1 MTVTTVCAV
10 GRAIW
15 FVPWITSALGNSCAS
30 DGPPRPHERSA
41 NAAGMMTRFVPA
53 GGLGPAAQ
61 HVRPDVHVPAA
72 ASAEQC
78 LDEAPYAGAG
88 PDEGVASTATR
99 IDATLPG
106 RTCHQTRTAK
116 AAGSLEAL
124 MSADAALLEVTCA
137 ARRRALPRHL
147 AVPRAPGRAGAPRKL
162 KVRYKG
168 SILGFAWSLLNPL
181 LYLVVFY
188 IVFQVFLGSG
198 IPSFPIFLLS
208 GLLVWNLFVGS
219 LPAATGS
226 IIDNGSLVKKVW
238 FPREILPLASVG
250 AALVHFFLQSLVLFA
265 AIAIVRYPLP
275 WGYVWM
281 IVPGLVTLLV
291 LTAALGVLLSAV
303 SVYAR
308 DIRHL
313 LELVLLAWF
322 WMTPIVYP
330 YELVAGKLGS
340 NSWLALLN
348 PMTPV
353 VLCFQRGIYGKVYG
367 PVQSDGTRQ
376 AILPDMSQW
385 WYLRNVL
392 IVLVLASVLLVVAVR
407 VFDRLEG
414 SFAEEI

>member
-1 MTVTTVCAV
+1 
-10 GRAIW
+10 
-15 FVPWITSALGNSCAS
+15 
-30 DGPPRPHERSA
+30 
-41 NAAGMMTRFVPA
+41 
-53 GGLGPAAQ
+53 
-61 HVRPDVHVPAA
+61 
-72 ASAEQC
+72 
-78 LDEAPYAGAG
+78 
-88 PDEGVASTATR
+88 
-99 IDATLPG
+99 
-106 RTCHQTRTAK
+106 
-116 AAGSLEAL
+116 
-124 MSADAALLEVTCA
+124 MSADPALLEVTP
-137 ARRRALPRHL
+137 RRGVGEHFRDIWRYRELQVGLVR
-147 AVPRAPGRAGAPRKL
+147 REL

-168 SILGFAWSLLNPL
+168 SVLGFVWSLLNPL

-188 IVFQVFLGSG
+188 FVFQVFLGSG

-208 GLLVWNLFVGS
+208 GLLVWNLFIGS
-219 LPAATGS
+219 LPPATGS

-275 WGYVWM
+275 WGYVWL
-281 IVPGLVTLLV
+281 IGPGLLTLLV

-348 PMTPV
+348 PMTPI

-367 PVQSDGTRQ
+367 PVQPDGTRQ
-376 AILPDMSQW
+376 AILPDESQW

-392 IVLVLASVLLVVAVR
+392 IVLAVASVLLVVAVR

>member
-1 MTVTTVCAV
+1 M
-10 GRAIW
+10 
-15 FVPWITSALGNSCAS
+15 
-30 DGPPRPHERSA
+30 
-41 NAAGMMTRFVPA
+41 
-53 GGLGPAAQ
+53 
-61 HVRPDVHVPAA
+61 
-72 ASAEQC
+72 
-78 LDEAPYAGAG
+78 
-88 PDEGVASTATR
+88 ATR
-99 IDATLPG
+99 TTCDAIGSISQGYREP
-106 RTCHQTRTAK
+106 RRSP
-116 AAGSLEAL
+116 GSLELL
-124 MSADAALLEVTCA
+124 MSDDPALLEVVP
-137 ARRRALPRHL
+137 RRRVGEHFRDIWRYRELQIGLVR
-147 AVPRAPGRAGAPRKL
+147 REL

-168 SILGFAWSLLNPL
+168 SVLGFVWSLLNPL

-188 IVFQVFLGSG
+188 FVFQVFLGSG

-219 LPAATGS
+219 LPPATGS

-238 FPREILPLASVG
+238 FPREILPIASVG
-250 AALVHFFLQSLVLFA
+250 AALVHFCLQSLVLFA

-275 WGYVWM
+275 WGYVWL
-281 IVPGLVTLLV
+281 VLPALVTLLV

-313 LELVLLAWF
+313 LDLVLLAWF

-330 YELVAGKLGS
+330 YELVAGKLGA
-340 NSWLALLN
+340 NSWVALLN
-348 PMTPV
+348 PMTPI

-367 PVQSDGTRQ
+367 DVQSDGTRQ
-376 AILPDMSQW
+376 AILPDESQW

-392 IVLVLASVLLVVAVR
+392 IVLVAASVLVVVAIK